1 MTPPFSGEEPK
12 WRREILPVADQ
23 HRDEIDQHRYALGAW
38 QKNTE
43 FLARYLTRM
52 EDEQY
57 ATLVDRITEAVNT
70 KTDDNSAAEA
80 AVGYYLD

>member
-43 FLARYLTRM
+43 FLARYRTLA
-52 EDEQY
+52 EDAAY
-57 ATLVDRITEAVNT
+57 TDLVARFTAALNT
-70 KTDDNSAAEA
+70 KPDDDSAAEA
-80 AVGYYLD
+80 AVGYSLT